1 MTFQN
6 RVCHGRIDS
15 CAGCMASGAHPRRPC
30 AVFAMTAGLWLL
42 ACVFSGL
49 ERGWRAPDY
58 NEGGPPDRGHPPS
71 IKVTLSIRTRS
82 LTH

>member
-1 MTFQN
+1 MTFKN
-6 RVCHGRIDS
+6 RVSHGRIDS
-15 CAGCMASGAHPRRPC
+15 CAGRMASGAHPRRPC
-30 AVFAMTAGLWLL
+30 AVFAMTAGLLML

-49 ERGWRAPDY
+49 ASGRTAPDY

-71 IKVTLSIRTRS
+71 IKVTLILRTRS